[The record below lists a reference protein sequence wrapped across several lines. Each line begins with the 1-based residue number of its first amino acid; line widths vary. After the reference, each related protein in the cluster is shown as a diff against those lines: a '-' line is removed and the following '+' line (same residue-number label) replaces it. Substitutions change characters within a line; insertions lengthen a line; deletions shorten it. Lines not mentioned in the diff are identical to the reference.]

1 MLFAARQLRRLSLS
15 PTTSWRAELGCLVNL
30 RQLELHRMRYPGCNF
45 YLPDT
50 ITQLRQLADF
60 SSCCSENSHGE
71 EKLRLRGLWRL
82 QQLPALRSV
91 AVCDA
96 VMADLTWVEVR
107 RPGASP
113 TGQLL
118 ELCPPGCPPCAGC
131 NSWNGP
137 FWISQ
142 AHPCVAALLSAAL
155 HCTAGPDTNLQP
167 AARQQLLAPS
177 AGGARPRGCA
187 GRGSLPAG

>member
-60 SSCCSENSHGE
+60 SSCCSDNSHGE

-107 RPGASP
+107 RPGTSP
-113 TGQLL
+113 TGQQASCSSSAHLVARHVQAATAGMARFGSPRPTRVWL
-118 ELCPPGCPPCAGC
+118 PCSEPLCT
-131 NSWNGP
+131 
-137 FWISQ
+137 
-142 AHPCVAALLSAAL
+142 AL
-155 HCTAGPDTNLQP
+155 HCRA
-167 AARQQLLAPS
+167 
-177 AGGARPRGCA
+177 
-187 GRGSLPAG
+187 